1 MHALGVDARDGRR
14 RPAVPGNACK
24 VSLSVSYDQG
34 ESWQPCGSIAVPTR
48 TPDGTARAFLVAAMT
63 ACDNSAAVWRVE
75 SAPAGAASVVLR
87 SDGEP
92 G

>member
-14 RPAVPGNACK
+14 RPAVPGNACE

-34 ESWQPCGSIAVPTR
+34 ESWQLCGKVAVSTR
-48 TPDGTARAFLVAAMT
+48 TPDGTARAFLMAAMT
-63 ACDNSAAVWRVE
+63 ACDNPAAVWRAE
-75 SAPAGAASVVLR
+75 AEQTGATSVVLR